1 MIKLINNLIPKE
13 FVPGLFFV
21 CLLSLVGVVFEI
33 FSISLMLPLI
43 SSISDS
49 SILKNTYILYF
60 VNFLES
66 INYFGIGILVQE
78 ETLKLVSAM
87 TIFFVVRSI
96 FSLIYVLESSKLIY
110 GIERELAKKIYKNYL
125 ESDYLF
131 FLKKNPS
138 YLLRNVINETNQF
151 ALGIIGTIIS
161 LFTEIILIIFLLI
174 LAFMTNAIFTIFFF
188 LFFLFTGS
196 FFYVLTRKKLIEYGK
211 IRLKAEGQKIK
222 NVQEGFMSIVEIKIM
237 NLINFFL
244 ILFTEQANKTVKV
257 NIKYSFIKSLPK
269 IILELIAIFFIFII
283 FFYSHFLSFNE
294 KNILPLV
301 AAFSIIFIRLLPSV
315 SKIIVSFQS
324 FNISKKSLETLND
337 IFFQEKNFCNK
348 KKLKFNEDTFEK
360 VNFNSHIEI
369 KNISFSYQDD
379 NGKNKNILSDLSLDI
394 KKNKKIGIFG
404 DSGSGKST
412 LLKILLGLIKPDKGD
427 IVIDETKLSEKNIK
441 SWQSK
446 IGYVSQN
453 TSIFDETLG
462 FNITLNSNDY
472 DKDYLAEL
480 LLKMN
485 LERFTLNDI
494 DTDNFEIGDK
504 GSRISGG
511 EKQRIG
517 ICRALYRK
525 PEILILDEPTSS
537 LDELTQKKILDDI
550 FKMNNITIILVSHV
564 LENFKHCDHLYKLEN
579 KTITK
584 VK

>member
-13 FVPGLFFV
+13 FVPRLFFV
-21 CLLSLVGVVFEI
+21 CLLSLVAVIFEI
-33 FSISLMLPLI
+33 FSISLILPLI

-49 SILKNTYILYF
+49 SVLKNTYILYF

-78 ETLKLVSAM
+78 ENLKLISAI
-87 TIFFVVRSI
+87 TIFFIIRSI

-110 GIERELAKKIYKNYL
+110 GIERELAKKIYKSYL
-125 ESDYLF
+125 KSDYLF
-131 FLKKNPS
+131 FLKQNPS

-151 ALGIIGTIIS
+151 AMGIIGTIIS

-174 LAFMTNAIFTIFFF
+174 LAFITNAIFTIYF
-188 LFFLFTGS
+188 LFFFIFIGYIFDMFTI
-196 FFYVLTRKKLIEYGK
+196 RRLIEYGK
-211 IRLKAEGQKIK
+211 IRLESEGQKIK
-222 NVQEGFMSIVEIKIM
+222 NIQEGFMSMVEIKIM
-237 NLINFFL
+237 NSINFFL
-244 ILFTEQANKTVKV
+244 NLFIEQANKTIKV
-257 NIKYSFIKSLPK
+257 NIKYSLIKNIPK
-269 IILELIAIFFIFII
+269 IILELIAVLFIFIV
-283 FFYSHFLSFNE
+283 FFYLHLSSFNE
-294 KNILPLV
+294 KNIFPLV
-301 AAFSIIFIRLLPSV
+301 AVFSIIFIRLMPSV
-315 SKIIVSFQS
+315 AKIIVSFQS

-337 IFFQEKNFCNK
+337 IFSKEKNFCNK
-348 KKLKFNEDTFEK
+348 KKLKFNEDNFEK
-360 VNFNSHIEI
+360 VNFNSHIVI

-379 NGKNKNILSDLSLDI
+379 AGKTKNILSALSLDI
-394 KKNKKIGIFG
+394 KKNEKIGIFG

-453 TSIFDETLG
+453 TSIFDKNLV
-462 FNITLNSNDY
+462 FNITLNSNVY
-472 DKDYLAEL
+472 DKDYLREL

-494 DTDNFEIGDK
+494 DTDNLEIGDK

-537 LDELTQKKILDDI
+537 LDELTQKKILNDI
-550 FKMNNITIILVSHV
+550 FKMNNITVILVSHI
-564 LENFKHCDHLYKLEN
+564 LENFKHCDHLYNLED